1 DPTSW
6 KSIGV
11 RQNSNA
17 KRYGSNHGSRKAGS
31 LAPLLQFEIEC
42 TRLHITYRII
52 LFMELRYA
60 TRKLERKNQFCQ
72 SSANASQRMKLNG
85 GTLAIVNS
93 YWLLKEFEPWI
104 YASIYP
110 TQ

>member
-1 DPTSW
+1 

-42 TRLHITYRII
+42 TALTEEDRII
-52 LFMELRYA
+52 SLMELK
-60 TRKLERKNQFCQ
+60 THGKFCC
-72 SSANASQRMKLNG
+72 
-85 GTLAIVNS
+85 I
-93 YWLLKEFEPWI
+93 I
-104 YASIYP
+104 I
-110 TQ
+110 